1 MSRAGKLSPRYKWE
15 LVVFLCVVAMVNY
28 ADRTAISAVFPLLG
42 AELGMSDVALAALG
56 SFFLWSYAVGSPF
69 AGVLADRF
77 SRSRLVVLSLT
88 AWSLVTIW
96 TGFAHSATELL
107 VMRIMLGVTECAY
120 LPAAL
125 ALMADHHDTDTRA
138 TAMGLHLAG
147 LNFGLIAGGTLAGYL
162 GDHLGWRPSF
172 YILGAAGLLLAGAG
186 LIFLRDRP
194 RDAVDSASARPS
206 WGTIGTDLRALSGI
220 VTWRLLVGSGML
232 ISIGTWIFFNWLPLY
247 YKETFNLSLT
257 AAGFSGT
264 FMLQMTAT
272 VGAIAGGWL
281 SDRVSRN
288 VSRRRMLFGAV
299 CYFGAAP
306 LLLGFLVHPT
316 YALVSVFIAGFALL
330 RALGSI
336 TEPTVTCDLLQPRLR
351 STALALMNTAN
362 CLAGGIGVLVAG
374 FLKSR
379 FGLGGVFAGVS
390 VIMFVAA
397 GLVLAGY
404 LVYFIRDAAERN
416 GQVAR

>member
-56 SFFLWSYAVGSPF
+56 SFFLWSYAAGSPF

-107 VMRIMLGVTECAY
+107 VTRIMLGVTECAY

-162 GDHLGWRPSF
+162 GDHLGWRPS
-172 YILGAAGLLLAGAG
+172 
-186 LIFLRDRP
+186 
-194 RDAVDSASARPS
+194 
-206 WGTIGTDLRALSGI
+206 
-220 VTWRLLVGSGML
+220 
-232 ISIGTWIFFNWLPLY
+232 
-247 YKETFNLSLT
+247 
-257 AAGFSGT
+257 
-264 FMLQMTAT
+264 
-272 VGAIAGGWL
+272 
-281 SDRVSRN
+281 
-288 VSRRRMLFGAV
+288 
-299 CYFGAAP
+299 
-306 LLLGFLVHPT
+306 
-316 YALVSVFIAGFALL
+316 
-330 RALGSI
+330 
-336 TEPTVTCDLLQPRLR
+336 
-351 STALALMNTAN
+351 
-362 CLAGGIGVLVAG
+362 
-374 FLKSR
+374 
-379 FGLGGVFAGVS
+379 
-390 VIMFVAA
+390 
-397 GLVLAGY
+397 
-404 LVYFIRDAAERN
+404 
-416 GQVAR
+416 

>member
-1 MSRAGKLSPRYKWE
+1 MSRAGELSPRYKWR
-15 LVVFLCVVAMVNY
+15 LVAFLCVVAMVNY

-56 SFFLWSYAVGSPF
+56 SFFLWSYAAGSPF
-69 AGVLADRF
+69 AGILADRF
-77 SRSRLVVLSLT
+77 SRSRIVIVSLA

-96 TGFAHSATELL
+96 TGFSHSATELL
-107 VMRIMLGVTECAY
+107 VTRVLLGVTECAY

-125 ALMADHHDTDTRA
+125 ALLADHHSTETRA
-138 TAMGLHLAG
+138 TAVGLHAAG

-172 YILGAAGLLLAGAG
+172 YILGVAGLLLALAG
-186 LIFLRDRP
+186 LFVLRDRP
-194 RDAVDSASARPS
+194 RAAAVAESVRPA
-206 WGTIGTDLRALSGI
+206 WGTVWQDLRTLYRVA
-220 VTWRLLVGSGML
+220 TWRVLVGSGML

-247 YKETFNLSLT
+247 YKETFHLSLA

-264 FMLQMTAT
+264 FMLQMAAT
-272 VGAIAGGWL
+272 VGVMLGGWG
-281 SDRVSRN
+281 SDRVARN
-288 VSRRRMLFGAV
+288 LPRRRLIFGAL
-299 CYFGAAP
+299 CYFGSAP
-306 LLLGFLVHPT
+306 LLLGFLGHPA
-316 YALVSVFIAGFALL
+316 YALVSVFIAGFAFL
-330 RALGSI
+330 RALGST
-336 TEPTVTCDLLQPRLR
+336 TEPTVACDLLDARLR

-362 CLAGGIGVLVAG
+362 CLAGGIGVLIAG

-404 LVYFIRDAAERN
+404 LFCFDRDQAGRKEQLA
-416 GQVAR
+416 

>member
-1 MSRAGKLSPRYKWE
+1 MRRTAELSPRYKWQ
-15 LVVFLCVVAMVNY
+15 LVAFLFVVAMVNY

-56 SFFLWSYAVGSPF
+56 SFFLWSYAAGSPF

-77 SRSRLVVLSLT
+77 SRSRLVVLSLA

-96 TGFAHSATELL
+96 TGFSHNSTELL
-107 VMRIMLGVTECAY
+107 VTRVLLGVTECAY

-125 ALMADHHDTDTRA
+125 ALIADHHSTKTRA
-138 TAMGLHLAG
+138 TALGLHVAG

-172 YILGAAGLLLAGAG
+172 YILGAAGLLLAAAG
-186 LIFLRDRP
+186 LFVLRDRP
-194 RDAVDSASARPS
+194 REEAVAEPARPVWS
-206 WGTIGTDLRALSGI
+206 TVWPDLRTLMGI
-220 VTWRLLVGSGML
+220 ATWRLLVGSGML
-232 ISIGTWIFFNWLPLY
+232 LAIGTWIFFNWLPLY

-272 VGAIAGGWL
+272 VGAMMGGWG
-281 SDRVSRN
+281 SDRVARSLP
-288 VSRRRMLFGAV
+288 RRRLIFGAL
-299 CYFGAAP
+299 CYFAAAP
-306 LLLGFLVHPT
+306 PLLGFLGHPS
-316 YALVSVFIAGFALL
+316 YALVSILIAGFAFL
-330 RALGSI
+330 RALGLT
-336 TEPTVTCDLLQPRLR
+336 TEPTVACDLLQPRLR

-362 CLAGGIGVLVAG
+362 CLAGGIGVLLAG

-390 VIMFVAA
+390 VLTFVAA
-397 GLVLAGY
+397 ALVLVAY
-404 LVYFIRDAAERN
+404 LFYFNRDLAKKGEQAA
-416 GQVAR
+416 

>member
-1 MSRAGKLSPRYKWE
+1 MSRTGELSPRYKWH
-15 LVVFLCVVAMVNY
+15 LVVFLCVAAMVNY

-56 SFFLWSYAVGSPF
+56 SFFLWSYAAGSPF
-69 AGVLADRF
+69 AGILADRF
-77 SRSRLVVLSLT
+77 SRSRLVVLSLA

-96 TGFAHSATELL
+96 TGFAHSSTELL
-107 VMRIMLGVTECAY
+107 VTRILLGVTECAY

-125 ALMADHHDTDTRA
+125 ALLADHHSTETRA
-138 TAMGLHLAG
+138 TAVGLHLAG

-172 YILGAAGLLLAGAG
+172 YILGAAGLMLALAGV
-186 LIFLRDRP
+186 FVLRDRP
-194 RDAVDSASARPS
+194 RTAGAAQNPAPTWTSV
-206 WGTIGTDLRALSGI
+206 WQDLCTLCGI
-220 VTWRLLVGSGML
+220 ATWRLLVGSGML

-272 VGAIAGGWL
+272 LGAIAGGWV
-281 SDRVSRN
+281 SDRVARN
-288 VSRRRMLFGAV
+288 VPRRRLLYGAL

-306 LLLGFLVHPT
+306 LLLGFLGHPA
-316 YALVSVFIAGFALL
+316 YALVSIFIAGFALL
-330 RALGSI
+330 RALGAT
-336 TEPTVTCDLLQPRLR
+336 TEPTVACDLLAARLR
-351 STALALMNTAN
+351 STGLALMNSAN
-362 CLAGGIGVLVAG
+362 CLAGGIGVLIAG

-390 VIMFVAA
+390 VIMFAAA

-404 LVYFIRDAAERN
+404 LFTFNRDQASRKE
-416 GQVAR
+416 QLT

>member
-1 MSRAGKLSPRYKWE
+1 MSRRAEPTPRYKWQ
-15 LVVFLCVVAMVNY
+15 LVAFLFVVAMVNY

-56 SFFLWSYAVGSPF
+56 SFFLWSYAAGSPF

-77 SRSRLVVLSLT
+77 SRSRLVVLSLA

-96 TGFAHSATELL
+96 TGFSHSSTELL
-107 VMRIMLGVTECAY
+107 VTRVLLGVTECAY

-125 ALMADHHDTDTRA
+125 ALIADHHSTETRA
-138 TAMGLHLAG
+138 TALGLHLAG

-172 YILGAAGLLLAGAG
+172 YILGAAGLLLAAAG
-186 LIFLRDRP
+186 LFILRDRP
-194 RDAVDSASARPS
+194 RATAVEEQARPAWNTVWS
-206 WGTIGTDLRALSGI
+206 DLRTLSG
-220 VTWRLLVGSGML
+220 VATWRLLVGSGML
-232 ISIGTWIFFNWLPLY
+232 LSIGTWIFFNWLPLY
-247 YKETFNLSLT
+247 YKETFHLSLA

-264 FMLQMTAT
+264 FMLQMAAT
-272 VGAIAGGWL
+272 VGVMVGGWS
-281 SDRVSRN
+281 SDRVARR
-288 VSRRRMLFGAV
+288 VPSRRLIFGAL

-306 LLLGFLVHPT
+306 LLLGFLGHPA
-316 YALVSVFIAGFALL
+316 YALVSIFIAGFAFL
-330 RALGSI
+330 RALGST
-336 TEPTVTCDLLQPRLR
+336 TEPTVACDLLHRRLR

-390 VIMFVAA
+390 VIMFMAA
-397 GLVLAGY
+397 ALVLAAY
-404 LVYFIRDAAERN
+404 LFYFNRDQASKEQPA
-416 GQVAR
+416 